1 MNVSLLPKEP
11 VLLIGGSGV
20 VGTVAAKTLR
30 KLQPELPITIGA
42 RDLRKAERVAEQ
54 IGGTEVAQID
64 LERPDL
70 GLSGEKKFSAVSMF
84 IKDKSLHSLKYA
96 QKEGIPYQNISGAAI
111 ELSPEIAHFVN
122 HPTSAPI
129 LMNSYW
135 LAGTVTL
142 AILSIAREFSS
153 VDSIKIAALL
163 DEQDVGGPAAY
174 DDFKRLSKA
183 GPYALMLKDGKW
195 NWSVDDDRMRQF
207 ESVDGMVFQG
217 EAYSAPLDVAG
228 LAVATNAKSIRFDFA
243 LGETAS
249 RRRGEPFSIETIIEI
264 NGEKQNGL
272 FGNFR
277 YEIVH
282 PKGQVPMTALG
293 VAVGLERLLGLVG
306 APPSVKA
313 GLYFPEMLIEPSYM
327 IQRLK
332 EFGTNISHRII
343 KKD

>member
-1 MNVSLLPKEP
+1 MNERLEMSNVPKQP

-20 VGTVAAKTLR
+20 VGSATAKTLR
-30 KLQPELPITIGA
+30 QLHPELPITIGA
-42 RDLRKAERVAEQ
+42 RNVRYAEEVADQ
-54 IGGTEVAQID
+54 IGGADVVQID

-70 GLSGEKKFSAVSMF
+70 GLSGEKKFSAIAMF

-96 QKEGIPYQNISGAAI
+96 QKEGIPYQNISGAAF
-111 ELSPEIAHFVN
+111 ELSPEIAYFVQR
-122 HPTSAPI
+122 PTSAPI

-142 AILSIAREFSS
+142 AILSIIQEFSS
-153 VDSIKIAALL
+153 IDSINIAALL
-163 DEQDVGGPAAY
+163 DEQDMGGPAAY

-183 GPYALMLKDGKW
+183 GPYALMLKDGEW
-195 NWSVDDDRMRQF
+195 IWAIDDDRMSHF
-207 ESVDGMVFQG
+207 ESVDGKVFHG

-228 LAVATNAKSIRFDFA
+228 LAAATNANSIRFDFA

-249 RRRGEPFSIETIIEI
+249 RRRNEPFSIETIIEMS
-264 NGEKQNGL
+264 GKQNNGS

-293 VAVGLERLLGLVG
+293 VAVGIEHLLGLVG
-306 APPSVKA
+306 APTVKA
-313 GLYFPEMLIEPSYM
+313 GLYFPEVLIEPSYM
-327 IQRLK
+327 MKRLK
-332 EFGTNISHRII
+332 EFGTNFSQ
-343 KKD
+343 KK